1 MPEES
6 YKRHLLPA
14 LGPLLEA
21 GESSGGTT
29 LEAFALLGDALRSR
43 ATDIHLDPEQ
53 EAYRIRL
60 RIDGRIVDALRIDG
74 AQGTRLVNQ
83 FKVLSRLN
91 PVSSLVTAEGSF
103 HWSYEGSDDEKIFLR
118 VTAVHC
124 VMGEKL
130 AVRFLA
136 PPQTFD
142 DIVSLGIG
150 EQGALGIRRWMDATG
165 SMLLVA
171 GPTGAGKTTTLYTLL
186 GQLQL
191 TDSHVVTLENP
202 VEYSMPGINQIQ
214 VDLDHGLDF
223 ANGTRSL
230 LRLDPDYVLIGEVR
244 DRESALAALSVTSSG
259 RSLMGTLHSRDAVG
273 VVTSMRQLGLTDS
286 EISANLGLV
295 IAQRLVRRLCQH
307 CREQVPPERSD
318 REWLEAIGH
327 VPPALTWSARGCPQC
342 DGLGFR
348 GRIGVFEI
356 WQLSPED
363 HARILRH
370 ADESEL
376 RRSLL
381 ERSAELML
389 ADGLAKAEAGIT
401 SLREVFRMGDHSI
414 RLSLGHSQGRCS

>member
-1 MPEES
+1 MSEES
-6 YKRHLLPA
+6 YNRHLLPA
-14 LGPLLEA
+14 LWPLLEA
-21 GESSGGTT
+21 EQSTRGAT

-43 ATDIHLDPEQ
+43 ATDVHLDPEH

-60 RIDGRIVDALRIDG
+60 RIDGRIIDALRIDA
-74 AQGTRLVNQ
+74 AQGARLVNQ
-83 FKVLSRLN
+83 FKVLAKLN
-91 PVSSLVTAEGSF
+91 PVPSLLTAEGSF
-103 HWSYEGSDDEKIFLR
+103 HWSEEGDEEEIFLR

-124 VMGEKL
+124 VAGEKL

-142 DIVSLGIG
+142 DIVALGIG
-150 EQGALGIRRWMDATG
+150 EEGALGIRRWMDATG

-202 VEYSMPGINQIQ
+202 VEYSIPGINQIQ

-230 LRLDPDYVLIGEVR
+230 LRLDPDYVLIGEIR

-273 VVTSMRQLGLTDS
+273 VVTSMRQLGLTDG
-286 EISANLGLV
+286 EISANLGLI

-318 REWLEAIGH
+318 CEWLEAIGH
-327 VPPALTWSARGCPQC
+327 APPALTWSARGCPQC

-381 ERSAELML
+381 ERGVELML
-389 ADGLAKAEAGIT
+389 ADGLAKAEAGVT
-401 SLREVFRMGDHSI
+401 SLREVFRMGAI
-414 RLSLGHSQGRCS
+414 LSA

>member
-1 MPEES
+1 MLEQT
-6 YKRHLLPA
+6 YQRHLLPA
-14 LGPLLEA
+14 LSAQLEA
-21 GESSGGTT
+21 EQASGGGT
-29 LEAFALLGDALRSR
+29 LEAYALLDDALRAR
-43 ATDIHLDPEQ
+43 ATDVHLDPEP

-60 RIDGRIVDALRIDG
+60 RIDGRIVDALRVDA
-74 AQGTRLVNQ
+74 AQGARLVNQ
-83 FKVLSRLN
+83 YKVLSKLN
-91 PVSSLVTAEGSF
+91 PVPSLVTAEGSF
-103 HWSYEGSDDEKIFLR
+103 RWTREASGEGERYLR

-124 VMGEKL
+124 VTGEKL
-130 AVRFLA
+130 AIRFLA
-136 PPQTFD
+136 PPRSFD
-142 DIVSLGIG
+142 DIEELGIG
-150 EQGALGIRRWMDATG
+150 EEGALGIRRWMDATG

-202 VEYSMPGINQIQ
+202 VEYSVPGINQIQ

-223 ANGTRSL
+223 ASGTRSL
-230 LRLDPDYVLIGEVR
+230 LRLDPDYVLIGEIR

-273 VVTSMRQLGLTDS
+273 VVTSMRQLGLSDS

-295 IAQRLVRRLCQH
+295 IAQRLVRRLCPH
-307 CREQVPPERSD
+307 CREQAAPDHSD

-327 VPPALTWSARGCPQC
+327 VPPALTWVAKGCPQC

-356 WQLSPED
+356 WQLAPED

-381 ERSAELML
+381 ERGIELML
-389 ADGLAKAEAGIT
+389 EDGLTKAEAGIT
-401 SLREVFRMGDHSI
+401 SLREVFRMGAI
-414 RLSLGHSQGRCS
+414 LSA

>member
-1 MPEES
+1 MSEAY
-6 YKRHLLPA
+6 YKQHLLPA
-14 LGPLLEA
+14 LSAQMEVGQ
-21 GESSGGTT
+21 SMGGAT
-29 LEAFALLGDALRSR
+29 LEAFALLGDALRAR
-43 ATDIHLDPEQ
+43 ATDVHLDPDHEH
-53 EAYRIRL
+53 YRVRL
-60 RIDGRIVDALRIDG
+60 RIDGRVVDALRVDVVQG
-74 AQGTRLVNQ
+74 ARLVNQ
-83 FKVLSRLN
+83 FKVLAKLN
-91 PVSSLVTAEGSF
+91 PVPSLVTAEGGF
-103 HWSYEGSDDEKIFLR
+103 HWSRKQDGEQEVHLR

-124 VMGEKL
+124 TAGEKL
-130 AVRFLA
+130 AIRFLA

-142 DIVSLGIG
+142 DVVELGIG
-150 EQGALGIRRWMDATG
+150 EEGALGIRRWMDATG

-191 TDSHVVTLENP
+191 TDSHVITLENP
-202 VEYSMPGINQIQ
+202 VEYSIPGINQIQ

-223 ANGTRSL
+223 ASGTRSL

-273 VVTSMRQLGLTDS
+273 VVTSMRQLSLADS

-295 IAQRLVRRLCQH
+295 IAQRLVRRLCPH
-307 CREQVPPERSD
+307 CREQAPPERHD
-318 REWLEAIGH
+318 QEWLEAIGRT
-327 VPPALTWSARGCPQC
+327 PPALAWRAKGCPQC

-356 WQLSPED
+356 WQLAPED

-376 RRSLL
+376 RRGLL
-381 ERSAELML
+381 ERGVDLML
-389 ADGLAKAEAGIT
+389 ADGLAKAEAGVT
-401 SLREVFRMGDHSI
+401 SLREVFRMGAI
-414 RLSLGHSQGRCS
+414 LSA

>member
-1 MPEES
+1 MTEES

-14 LGPLLEA
+14 LSAQLEA
-21 GESSGGTT
+21 GQTAGGAT
-29 LEAFALLGDALRSR
+29 LEAFALLDDALRAR
-43 ATDIHLDPEQ
+43 ATDVHLDPDREG
-53 EAYRIRL
+53 YRIRL
-60 RIDGRIVDALRIDG
+60 RIDGRMVDALRADTT
-74 AQGTRLVNQ
+74 QGGRLVNQ
-83 FKVLSRLN
+83 FKVLAKLN
-91 PVSSLVTAEGSF
+91 PVPSLVTAEGGF
-103 HWSYEGSDDEKIFLR
+103 RWSRDEGEEQIHLR

-124 VMGEKL
+124 ITGEKL
-130 AVRFLA
+130 AIRFLA
-136 PPQTFD
+136 PPRTFD
-142 DIVSLGIG
+142 DIVELGIG

-202 VEYSMPGINQIQ
+202 VEFSIPGINQIQ
-214 VDLDHGLDF
+214 VDLEHGLDF
-223 ANGTRSL
+223 ASGTRSL

-244 DRESALAALSVTSSG
+244 DRESAHAALSVTSSG

-273 VVTSMRQLGLTDS
+273 VITSMRQLGLTDG

-307 CREQVPPERSD
+307 CREQAAPERSD
-318 REWLEAIGH
+318 CEWLEAIGQ
-327 VPPALTWSARGCPQC
+327 VPPALTWRAKGCPQC

-356 WQLSPED
+356 WQLAPED

-381 ERSAELML
+381 ERGVDLML

-401 SLREVFRMGDHSI
+401 SLREVFRMGAI
-414 RLSLGHSQGRCS
+414 LSA